1 MAIWAVNQ
9 HVEVLSRAV
18 LLYIMLYIHFTFKQV
33 KQFKNT
39 HKKAKH
45 SGSYSRY
52 LLFLLPLS
60 ECSGQITYLS
70 LFMFKEHGEGQGS
83 ISNLCRL
90 SVCGYSDLRSLCGY
104 LKCSNQ

>member
-45 SGSYSRY
+45 SGIYSRY